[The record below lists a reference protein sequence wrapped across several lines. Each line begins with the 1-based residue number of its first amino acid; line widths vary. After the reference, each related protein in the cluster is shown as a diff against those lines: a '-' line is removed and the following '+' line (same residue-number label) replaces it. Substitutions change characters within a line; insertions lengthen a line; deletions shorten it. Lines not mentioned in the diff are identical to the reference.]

1 MKNTVKEGWER
12 RIYATLAVLF
22 AMLAIMALWCRGR
35 SFAKV
40 LQIGSEDVG
49 SIVIARSGIS
59 TLEITDRESI
69 DAFMSCVNHF
79 RYNTYFDRSHLS
91 GCMPDDYVKLFSSS
105 GKELSHLLFTDEA
118 VLVYNNDV
126 YIANSPYF
134 ADLRRQLRL

>member
-1 MKNTVKEGWER
+1 MKNTVKEDWKR
-12 RIYATLAVLF
+12 RICATLTVLL
-22 AMLAIMALWCRGR
+22 AMLVIMALWCRGR
-35 SFAKV
+35 SFAKI

-49 SIVIARSGIS
+49 RIVVARSGTS
-59 TLEITDRESI
+59 NLEITDRESI

-91 GCMPDDYVKLFSSS
+91 GCMPDDYVKLFSRS
-105 GKELSHLLFTDEA
+105 GKELSLLLFTDEA

-134 ADLRRQLRL
+134 ANLREQLWL